1 MVLSLGVSRD
11 STQRDS
17 STSQLRLT
25 GQGSST
31 IPQVPRPAV
40 VCKPSV
46 PDMRTNSRLLSV
58 YSTQCLRLFICVL
71 LLYGKVFVFEF
82 LVLVVGGYVLLYST
96 VSEYVDPVFF
106 SAHACVNAA

>member
-1 MVLSLGVSRD
+1 MVLSVGVSRD
-11 STQRDS
+11 STQIFS
-17 STSQLRLT
+17 STSQLRFT

-40 VCKPSV
+40 NCKPSV

-71 LLYGKVFVFEF
+71 LLYGKVLVFEF
-82 LVLVVGGYVLLYST
+82 LVLVVGGYVLLYCT

-106 SAHACVNAA
+106 AAHACIDAG